1 MTATVT
7 APVVLKAAANNIS
20 PYATIGGLTVDS
32 NGFASAYTPYPNIQ
46 LSGTSSQQ
54 ITEQAYNSVLASLN
68 LQGNQLVILGKNANS
83 AQGQYNSI
91 PNISTYSNYLN
102 AVNAYN
108 NALGIPTIQSG
119 STQVRVPSNSFN
131 GLIADL
137 NQIAT
142 YYELAT
148 LITLPN
154 LTTANTPVQAN
165 SISLPATIG
174 YGVSAG
180 QKAAQ
185 SSVNPVISMP
195 TNISAPSLPQSVQ
208 NPIISSSAISAPSLP
223 QSVQNP
229 IISSSAPLSFIPNV
243 YSMNNLNSFTGM
255 ASFSPSSL
263 SVSNMPIMNTATMI
277 NTNAIAPLNL
287 KNTENLGFSIS
298 NVFGV
303 TKNVNGN
310 EQINPVGFAEMAATI
325 AVSVATFGVGT
336 PVAVDIEGS
345 ALLSRLSTSIL
356 TGAAVYAPA
365 SIGLGE
371 EASFLSTGKPLP
383 ISNVETTFAANTG
396 FSLLGGVETNPE
408 TEIGSFDTNIAQIRG
423 FYTKENGFS
432 TFKGFSEPIT
442 APTFKTS
449 ILGDLKPTGTVQ
461 ISDYITTTFQEP
473 AKIPIKI
480 SMPELRYLSGGTQS
494 PLQFSLDDAQS
505 ITETFS
511 MPLSANIKEPLLIMT
526 PKTVNVQTGH
536 ELSFFKMQKTITPI
550 INEMETSIKVNMP
563 SPLNEIE
570 VIVPYKTTVFMPNVE
585 RIEVGTLPA
594 SITDIA
600 RTTKF
605 FDTNGNLI
613 KTEISNLPPIL
624 ESNIKLQDKV
634 FLSIDSNN
642 NVALSASQI
651 RDNVLYSKTLVN
663 GENPS
668 NIMAFTERPSD
679 FLMENAKITASLQG
693 LDLNYGI
700 ELNPELIKLPRNPFL
715 PKVNIIESSPIPIPL
730 GNPLVKGDFP
740 ENPINIFAD
749 QIEAPKIPQEMIPKE
764 VMPNIDMRNFISG
777 ETSTKTIIRP
787 LDMEEIYQLPNTYKV
802 PTLSLPGMELNP
814 INIGGILANLNLK
827 TTGNME
833 ISNLQRLESENLF
846 NVNPIKEIKMPQMKI
861 TPKSLNLLKNVNI
874 QMQDFQ
880 FLNDLQ
886 STINTVNEYSEDNNS
901 KNRQIPSFGFALKNN
916 VLFENQRIPIIKVE
930 NPFKYMPSIGGLIL
944 GETIKK
950 KNLPDFIKNQLNE
963 EFIRPVVI

>member
-208 NPIISSSAISAPSLP
+208 NPIISSSA
-223 QSVQNP
+223 
-229 IISSSAPLSFIPNV
+229 PLSFIPNV

-303 TKNVNGN
+303 TENVNGN

-511 MPLSANIKEPLLIMT
+511 MPLSANIKEPLLITT
-526 PKTVNVQTGH
+526 PQTVNVQTGH

-550 INEMETSIKVNMP
+550 INEMETGIKVNMP

-846 NVNPIKEIKMPQMKI
+846 NVNPIREIQMPQMKI

-886 STINTVNEYSEDNNS
+886 STINTVNEYPEDNNS

>member
-208 NPIISSSAISAPSLP
+208 NPIISSSA
-223 QSVQNP
+223 
-229 IISSSAPLSFIPNV
+229 PLSFIPNV

-255 ASFSPSSL
+255 ASFSPPSL

-303 TKNVNGN
+303 TENVNGN

-511 MPLSANIKEPLLIMT
+511 MPLSANIKEPLLITT
-526 PKTVNVQTGH
+526 PQTVNVQTGH

-550 INEMETSIKVNMP
+550 INEMETGIKVNMP

-570 VIVPYKTTVFMPNVE
+570 VIVPYKTIVFMPNVE

-693 LDLNYGI
+693 LDLNYRI

-715 PKVNIIESSPIPIPL
+715 PKVNIIESSPPL

-846 NVNPIKEIKMPQMKI
+846 NVNPIREIQMPQMKI

-886 STINTVNEYSEDNNS
+886 STINTVNEYPEDNNS

>member
-208 NPIISSSAISAPSLP
+208 NPIISSSA
-223 QSVQNP
+223 
-229 IISSSAPLSFIPNV
+229 PLSFIPNV

-255 ASFSPSSL
+255 ASFSPPSL

-303 TKNVNGN
+303 TENVNGN

-511 MPLSANIKEPLLIMT
+511 MPLSANIKEPLLITT
-526 PKTVNVQTGH
+526 PQTVNVQTGH

-550 INEMETSIKVNMP
+550 INEMETGIKVNMP

-715 PKVNIIESSPIPIPL
+715 PKVNIIESSPPL

-846 NVNPIKEIKMPQMKI
+846 NVNPIREIQMPQMKI

-886 STINTVNEYSEDNNS
+886 STINTVNEYPEDNNS

>member
-208 NPIISSSAISAPSLP
+208 NPIISSSA
-223 QSVQNP
+223 
-229 IISSSAPLSFIPNV
+229 PLSFIPNV

-303 TKNVNGN
+303 TENVNGN

-511 MPLSANIKEPLLIMT
+511 MPLSANIKEPLLITT
-526 PKTVNVQTGH
+526 PQTVNVQTGH

-550 INEMETSIKVNMP
+550 INEMETGIKVNMP

-764 VMPNIDMRNFISG
+764 IIPKEVMPNIDMRNFISG

-846 NVNPIKEIKMPQMKI
+846 NVNPIREIQMPQMKI

-886 STINTVNEYSEDNNS
+886 STINTVNEYPEDNNS